1 MPRSRGA
8 ISSVLS
14 AGAAIVVV
22 AGLTAGASALPRG
35 PAEDRSAAC
44 VAAELPRSE
53 AVRARPGPPP
63 VVPPP
68 APAVGPPSAPPVR
81 PPSERDVTG
90 PGGSLTQTIQVT
102 VIGGPLYLP
111 EDRLSVDLVP
121 ARPGAARLAGVL
133 PPVEVV
139 DARGTHA
146 GWELR
151 WAVDEAWLLTPAGR
165 VPVSHQRV
173 TVEPGVPEAVHG
185 EPHGLRAG
193 PTCPGAGLLATAAP
207 GAGAGTYAVGATVSV
222 DVPRGLEVLGSGLE
236 LRLTLR

>member
-1 MPRSRGA
+1 LEEREMLRSRGA
-8 ISSVLS
+8 ISSVFS
-14 AGAAIVVV
+14 AGVAIVVV
-22 AGLTAGASALPRG
+22 AGVAAGASALPRG
-35 PAEDRSAAC
+35 PAESRSASC

-68 APAVGPPSAPPVR
+68 APPVG

-121 ARPGAARLAGVL
+121 ARPGAARLGGVL
-133 PPVEVV
+133 PAVEVV

-151 WAVDEAWLLTPAGR
+151 WAVEEAWLLTPAGR
-165 VPVSHQRV
+165 VPVAHPRV
-173 TVEPGVPEAVHG
+173 TLEPGVPQAVHG

-207 GAGAGTYAVGATVSV
+207 GAGAGTYAVGATVTV

-236 LRLTLR
+236 LRLMLR